1 MALDSARRLLPGLAL
16 LGALGAVARA
26 VGAAS
31 PLSPYVVAIGAGV
44 AVAAAAGRPG
54 WLRPGI
60 DRYKLLLETGIVLLG
75 AGLTVT
81 QLVDTGPVVVGLAA
95 GVVVFGV
102 VLGESIGRVAGVEP
116 TTRSLL
122 SAGASVCG
130 VSAVLAV
137 AGSISAD
144 EADITYAAGTVLL
157 FDAATLLVFP
167 AVGVALGLSDPV
179 FGVWAGLS
187 LFSTGPAAAV
197 GFAVSDAAGQWATV
211 TKLVRNAFIG
221 VLAVGYAVHHA
232 AGADGRPDARQVWY
246 RFPKFLVGFLAVVVI
261 ANAGLLDAGARAGLS
276 TVSDW
281 LFTVAFVGLGMDLN
295 PRRLRA
301 TGLAPIGVVLAQFLV
316 VTGLAYLAVTLL
328 L

>member
-1 MALDSARRLLPGLAL
+1 MDRDTALGVFPGLAL
-16 LGALGAVARA
+16 LAVLGVVARE
-26 VGAAS
+26 VGRITPFS
-31 PLSPYVVAIGAGV
+31 PFVVAIVAGV
-44 AVAAAAGRPG
+44 AVAAAVDLPG
-54 WLRPGI
+54 WIRAGV
-60 DRYKLLLETGIVLLG
+60 DQYKLLLETGIVLLG

-81 QLVDTGPVVVGLAA
+81 QLVDTGPVVVVLAA
-95 GVVVFGV
+95 GVVLFGV
-102 VLGESIGRVAGVEP
+102 VLGESIGRAAGVEP

-167 AVGVALGLSDPV
+167 TVGVVLGLPDPV
-179 FGVWAGLS
+179 YGVWAGLS

-197 GFAVSDAAGQWATV
+197 GFAVSDVAGQWATV
-211 TKLVRNAFIG
+211 TKLVRNTFIG
-221 VLAVGYAVHHA
+221 VLAVGYAIHHA
-232 AGADGRPDARQVWY
+232 TAGGKRPGAREVWY
-246 RFPKFLVGFLAVVVI
+246 RFPKFLIGFIAVVLI
-261 ANAGLLDAGARAGLS
+261 ANAGLLDAGARASLS

-301 TGLAPIGVVLAQFLV
+301 TGVTPIAVVLTQFLV
-316 VTGLAYLAVTLL
+316 VTGLAYLAVTVLL
-328 L
+328 

>member
-1 MALDSARRLLPGLAL
+1 MDRNTAPGVLPGLAL
-16 LGALGAVARA
+16 LAMLGVVARE
-26 VGAAS
+26 VGRITPFS
-31 PLSPYVVAIGAGV
+31 PFVVAIVTGV
-44 AVAAAAGRPG
+44 AVAAAVDLPG
-54 WLRPGI
+54 WIRAGV

-81 QLVDTGPVVVGLAA
+81 QLVDTGPVVVVLAA
-95 GVVVFGV
+95 SVVMFGV
-102 VLGESIGRVAGVEP
+102 VLGESVGRAAGVEP

-137 AGSISAD
+137 AGSIGAD

-167 AVGVALGLSDPV
+167 AVGVALGLPDPV

-211 TKLVRNAFIG
+211 TKLVRNTFIG
-221 VLAVGYAVHHA
+221 VLAVGYAVTHA
-232 AGADGRPDARQVWY
+232 AAGDDRPQATEVWY
-246 RFPKFLVGFLAVVVI
+246 RFPKFLVGFLAVVLI
-261 ANAGLLDAGARAGLS
+261 ANAGLLDAGARASLS

-281 LFTVAFVGLGMDLN
+281 LFTLAFVGLGMDLN

-301 TGLAPIGVVLAQFLV
+301 TGLTPIGVVLAQFLV
-316 VTGLAYLAVTLL
+316 VTGLAYLAVTVLL
-328 L
+328 

>member
-1 MALDSARRLLPGLAL
+1 MRSDSAWRVFPGLAL
-16 LGALGAVARA
+16 LGVLGVAARWLGG
-26 VGAAS
+26 VTPFS
-31 PLSPYVVAIGAGV
+31 PFVVAIGVGV
-44 AVAAAAGRPG
+44 AVAAAVDLPG
-54 WLRPGI
+54 WIRAGV

-75 AGLTVT
+75 AGLTAT
-81 QLVDTGPVVVGLAA
+81 QLVETGPVVVTLAT
-95 GVVVFGV
+95 GV
-102 VLGESIGRVAGVEP
+102 VLVGVAIGETVGRVVGVEP

-137 AGSISAD
+137 AGSIGAD

-167 AVGVALGLSDPV
+167 AVGVALGLPDPV

-197 GFAVSDAAGQWATV
+197 GFAVSEVAGRWATV
-211 TKLVRNAFIG
+211 TKLVRNTFIG

-232 AGADGRPDARQVWY
+232 ADGGRPRATEVWY
-246 RFPKFLVGFLAVVVI
+246 RFPKFLIGFLAVVVI
-261 ANAGLLDAGARAGLS
+261 ANAGLLDAGARASLG

-281 LFTVAFVGLGMDLN
+281 LFTLAFVGLGMDLN
-295 PRRLRA
+295 PRRLRR
-301 TGLAPIGVVLAQFLV
+301 TGLTPIAVVLTQF
-316 VTGLAYLAVTLL
+316 LAVTGAAYVAVTVLL
-328 L
+328 

>member
-1 MALDSARRLLPGLAL
+1 MHPDSACRILPGLAL
-16 LGALGAVARA
+16 LGVLGFVART
-26 VGAAS
+26 VGRAAPVS
-31 PLSPYVVAIGAGV
+31 PFVVAIAAGV
-44 AVAAAAGRPG
+44 VVTTAVDPPEWARPG
-54 WLRPGI
+54 V
-60 DRYKLLLETGIVLLG
+60 DRYKLLLEIGIVLLG

-95 GVVVFGV
+95 GVVVIGV
-102 VLGESIGRVAGVEP
+102 VIGESIGRVAGVEP

-167 AVGVALGLSDPV
+167 TVGIALGLPDPV
-179 FGVWAGLS
+179 YGVWAGLS

-197 GFAVSDAAGQWATV
+197 GFAVSDVAGQWATV
-211 TKLVRNAFIG
+211 TKLVRNTFIG
-221 VLAVGYAVHHA
+221 VLAVGYAVTHA
-232 AGADGRPDARQVWY
+232 AAGDDRPQATEVWY
-246 RFPKFLVGFLAVVVI
+246 RLPKFLVGFLAVVLI
-261 ANAGLLDAGARAGLS
+261 ANAGLLDAGARTSLS

-281 LFTVAFVGLGMDLN
+281 LFTLAFVGLGMDLN
-295 PRRLRA
+295 PRRLRTTGITPIA
-301 TGLAPIGVVLAQFLV
+301 TVLAQFLL
-316 VTGLAYLAVTLL
+316 VTGLGYFAVTALL
-328 L
+328 

>member
-1 MALDSARRLLPGLAL
+1 MARDRALKLLPGLAL
-16 LGALGAVARA
+16 LIVIGAFAREI
-26 VGAAS
+26 GNIT
-31 PLSPYVVAIGAGV
+31 PLSPYVIAIAAGV
-44 AVAAAAGRPG
+44 AVAAVVDFPG
-54 WLRPGI
+54 WIRAGV

-81 QLVDTGPVVVGLAA
+81 QLVDTGPVVVALAA
-95 GVVVFGV
+95 GVVLFGV

-137 AGSISAD
+137 AGSIGAD

-167 AVGVALGLSDPV
+167 TVGVALGLPDPV

-197 GFAVSDAAGQWATV
+197 GFAVSDVAGQWATV
-211 TKLVRNAFIG
+211 TKLVRNTFIG

-232 AGADGRPDARQVWY
+232 TAGGDSPQAREIWY
-246 RFPKFLVGFLAVVVI
+246 RFPKFLIGFLAVVLI
-261 ANAGLLDAGARAGLS
+261 ANTGLLDAGARASLGTL
-276 TVSDW
+276 SDW

-301 TGLAPIGVVLAQFLV
+301 TGLTPIAVVLTQFLL
-316 VTGLAYLAVTLL
+316 VTGLAYLAVTVLL
-328 L
+328 

>member
-1 MALDSARRLLPGLAL
+1 MDPDTVRGVLPGLAL
-16 LGALGAVARA
+16 LGVLGVVARQI
-26 VGAAS
+26 GQLTPFS
-31 PLSPYVVAIGAGV
+31 PFVVAIVVGV
-44 AVAAAAGRPG
+44 AVAAVIDFPG
-54 WLRPGI
+54 WIRGGV
-60 DRYKLLLETGIVLLG
+60 DQYKLLLETGIVLLG

-81 QLVDTGPVVVGLAA
+81 QLVDTGPVVVALAA
-95 GVVVFGV
+95 GVVLFGV
-102 VLGESIGRVAGVEP
+102 LIGELIGRATGVEP

-122 SAGASVCG
+122 AAGASVCG

-144 EADITYAAGTVLL
+144 EADITYAAGTILL

-167 AVGVALGLSDPV
+167 AVGVALDLPDPV

-211 TKLVRNAFIG
+211 TKLVRNTFIG
-221 VLAVGYAVHHA
+221 VLAVGYAVTHA
-232 AGADGRPDARQVWY
+232 TGSGDRPQASEVWY
-246 RFPKFLVGFLAVVVI
+246 RFPKFLIGFLIVVLI
-261 ANAGLLDAGARAGLS
+261 ANAGLLDAGTRASLS
-276 TVSDW
+276 TASDW

-301 TGLAPIGVVLAQFLV
+301 TGFTPIAVVLTQFLI
-316 VTGLAYLAVTLL
+316 VTGLAYLAVTTLL
-328 L
+328 

>member
-1 MALDSARRLLPGLAL
+1 MDPDAIRGPIPGLVL
-16 LGALGAVARA
+16 LGVLGAVARSLGR
-26 VGAAS
+26 VTPFS
-31 PLSPYVVAIGAGV
+31 PFVVAIVVGVGV
-44 AVAAAAGRPG
+44 AAVVDLPTWIRRGVG
-54 WLRPGI
+54 
-60 DRYKLLLETGIVLLG
+60 RYKLLLEIGIVLLG

-81 QLVDTGPVVVGLAA
+81 QLVDTGPVVVVLAA
-95 GVVVFGV
+95 GVVLFGV
-102 VLGESIGRVAGVEP
+102 VLGESIGRAAGVEP

-167 AVGVALGLSDPV
+167 AVGAAVGLPDRV

-197 GFAVSDAAGQWATV
+197 GFAVSDVAGQWATV

-221 VLAVGYAVHHA
+221 VLAVGYAVTHA
-232 AGADGRPDARQVWY
+232 AAGEDRPQAREVWY
-246 RFPKFLVGFLAVVVI
+246 RFPKFLIGFLLVVVI
-261 ANAGLLDAGARAGLS
+261 ANAGLLDAGARASLG

-301 TGLAPIGVVLAQFLV
+301 TGLTPVAAVLAQFLI
-316 VTGLAYLAVTLL
+316 VTGLAYLAVTVLL
-328 L
+328 

>member
-1 MALDSARRLLPGLAL
+1 MDRDSAWGVLPGLAL
-16 LGALGAVARA
+16 LAVLGVVAREL
-26 VGAAS
+26 GRITPFS
-31 PLSPYVVAIGAGV
+31 PFVVAIVAGV
-44 AVAAAAGRPG
+44 GVAAAVDLPG
-54 WLRPGI
+54 WIRTGVGQ
-60 DRYKLLLETGIVLLG
+60 YKLLLETGIVLLG

-81 QLVDTGPVVVGLAA
+81 QLVDTGPLVVALAA

-102 VLGESIGRVAGVEP
+102 ILGESIGRAAGVEP

-167 AVGVALGLSDPV
+167 TVGVALGLPDPV
-179 FGVWAGLS
+179 YGVWAGLS

-197 GFAVSDAAGQWATV
+197 GFAVSDVAGQWATV
-211 TKLVRNAFIG
+211 TKLVRNTFIG

-232 AGADGRPDARQVWY
+232 TAGGDRPRVREVWY
-246 RFPKFLVGFLAVVVI
+246 RFPKFLIGFVVVVLI
-261 ANAGLLDAGARAGLS
+261 ANAGLLDAGARASLG

-301 TGLAPIGVVLAQFLV
+301 TGLAPIAVVLTQFLII
-316 VTGLAYLAVTLL
+316 TGLAYLAVTALL
-328 L
+328 

>member
-1 MALDSARRLLPGLAL
+1 MDPDTVRGVLPGLAL
-16 LGALGAVARA
+16 LGVLGVVARQI
-26 VGAAS
+26 GQLTPFS
-31 PLSPYVVAIGAGV
+31 PFVVAIVVGV
-44 AVAAAAGRPG
+44 AVAAVIDFPG
-54 WLRPGI
+54 WIRGGV
-60 DRYKLLLETGIVLLG
+60 DQYKLLLETGIVLLG

-81 QLVDTGPVVVGLAA
+81 QLVDTGPVVVALAA
-95 GVVVFGV
+95 GVVLFGV
-102 VLGESIGRVAGVEP
+102 LIGESIGRATGVEP

-122 SAGASVCG
+122 AAGASVCG

-144 EADITYAAGTVLL
+144 EADITYAAGTILL

-167 AVGVALGLSDPV
+167 AVGVALDLPDPV

-211 TKLVRNAFIG
+211 TKLVRNTFIG
-221 VLAVGYAVHHA
+221 VLAVGYAITHA
-232 AGADGRPDARQVWY
+232 TGSGDRPQASEVWY
-246 RFPKFLVGFLAVVVI
+246 RFPKFLIGFLIVVLI
-261 ANAGLLDAGARAGLS
+261 ANAGLLDAGTRASLS
-276 TVSDW
+276 TASDW

-301 TGLAPIGVVLAQFLV
+301 TGFTPIAVVLTQFLI
-316 VTGLAYLAVTLL
+316 VTGLAYLAVTTLL
-328 L
+328 

>member
-1 MALDSARRLLPGLAL
+1 MHPDSAWRILPGFAV
-16 LGALGAVARA
+16 LGVLGFVART
-26 VGAAS
+26 VGRAAPVS
-31 PLSPYVVAIGAGV
+31 PFVAAIAAGV
-44 AVAAAAGRPG
+44 VVTTVVDLPEWARPG
-54 WLRPGI
+54 VG
-60 DRYKLLLETGIVLLG
+60 RYKLLLEIGIVLLG

-95 GVVVFGV
+95 GVVVIGV
-102 VLGESIGRVAGVEP
+102 VIGESIGRVAGIES

-167 AVGVALGLSDPV
+167 AVGVALGLPDPV
-179 FGVWAGLS
+179 YGVWAGLS

-197 GFAVSDAAGQWATV
+197 GFAVSDVAGQWATV
-211 TKLVRNAFIG
+211 TKLVRNTFIG
-221 VLAVGYAVHHA
+221 VLAVGYAVTHA
-232 AGADGRPDARQVWY
+232 AAGDDRPQATEVWY
-246 RFPKFLVGFLAVVVI
+246 RLPKFLVGFLAVVLI
-261 ANAGLLDAGARAGLS
+261 ANAGLLDAGARTSLS

-281 LFTVAFVGLGMDLN
+281 LFTLAFVGLGMDLN
-295 PRRLRA
+295 PRRLRTTGITPIA
-301 TGLAPIGVVLAQFLV
+301 TVLAQFLL
-316 VTGLAYLAVTLL
+316 VTGLGYFAVTALL
-328 L
+328 

>member
-1 MALDSARRLLPGLAL
+1 
-16 LGALGAVARA
+16 
-26 VGAAS
+26 
-31 PLSPYVVAIGAGV
+31 
-44 AVAAAAGRPG
+44 
-54 WLRPGI
+54 
-60 DRYKLLLETGIVLLG
+60 
-75 AGLTVT
+75 
-81 QLVDTGPVVVGLAA
+81 
-95 GVVVFGV
+95 
-102 VLGESIGRVAGVEP
+102 
-116 TTRSLL
+116 
-122 SAGASVCG
+122 

-301 TGLAPIGVVLAQFLV
+301 TGLAPIAAVLAQFLV

>member
-1 MALDSARRLLPGLAL
+1 MHSDSVWRVLPGLGVL
-16 LGALGAVARA
+16 VALGVVAREIGS
-26 VGAAS
+26 VTPFS
-31 PLSPYVVAIGAGV
+31 PFVVAIVAGV
-44 AVAAAAGRPG
+44 AVAAAVDLPG
-54 WLRPGI
+54 WIRAGV
-60 DRYKLLLETGIVLLG
+60 DQYKLLLETGIVLLG

-81 QLVDTGPVVVGLAA
+81 QLVDTGPVVVVLAA
-95 GVVVFGV
+95 SVVLFGV
-102 VLGESIGRVAGVEP
+102 VLGESIGRAAGVEP

-167 AVGVALGLSDPV
+167 TVGVALGLPDPV
-179 FGVWAGLS
+179 YGVWAGLS

-197 GFAVSDAAGQWATV
+197 GFAVSDVAGQWATV
-211 TKLVRNAFIG
+211 TKLVRNTFIG

-232 AGADGRPDARQVWY
+232 TAGGERPEAREVWY
-246 RFPKFLVGFLAVVVI
+246 RFPKFLIGFLLVVLI
-261 ANAGLLDAGARAGLS
+261 ANAGLLDAGARASLS
-276 TVSDW
+276 TASDW

-301 TGLAPIGVVLAQFLV
+301 TGITPIAVVLTQFLI
-316 VTGLAYLAVTLL
+316 VTGLAYLAVTVLL
-328 L
+328 